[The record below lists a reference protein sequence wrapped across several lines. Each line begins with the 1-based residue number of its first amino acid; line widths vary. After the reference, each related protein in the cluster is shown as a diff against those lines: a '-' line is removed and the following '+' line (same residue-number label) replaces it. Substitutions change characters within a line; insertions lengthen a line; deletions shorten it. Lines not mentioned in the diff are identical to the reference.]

1 MPMLERKRVKMKQRQ
16 TYGKSAA
23 ASGSSHCGGAGK
35 QQEKVPPAQVAG
47 ALLKITI
54 AKVIGPV

>member
-1 MPMLERKRVKMKQRQ
+1 MLERQKGKKKQTQ

-54 AKVIGPV
+54 AKAIGPV